1 MDFKSFLNS
10 NYFTI
15 DVADDNFKQLN
26 LKEYIHIAKNNQN
39 NYIDCILDVIIN
51 NNQKQN
57 RIACP
62 IEFDYE
68 IYNVILQGFD
78 DNKNYEI
85 LIYKDTILQTERLIK
100 ENVLDCFFN
109 KMNIIFDES
118 NILTCLNK
126 LIHNI
131 EIRTYTY

>member
-1 MDFKSFLNS
+1 MDFKSFLNN

-15 DVADDNFKQLN
+15 DVTDDNLKRLN
-26 LKEYIHIAKNNQN
+26 LKEYIHIAKNDQN
-39 NYIDCILDVIIN
+39 NYIDCILDVIVN

-62 IEFDYE
+62 IKFDYE

-78 DNKNYEI
+78 NNKNYKI

-109 KMNIIFDES
+109 KMNTIFDEL